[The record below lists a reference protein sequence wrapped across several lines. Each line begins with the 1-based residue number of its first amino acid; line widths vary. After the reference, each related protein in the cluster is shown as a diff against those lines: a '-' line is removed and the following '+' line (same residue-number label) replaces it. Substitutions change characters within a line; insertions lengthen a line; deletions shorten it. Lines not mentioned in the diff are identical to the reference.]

1 MLLAATLTE
10 RKTTNVGLYSNN
22 EVLMI
27 ENDYSL
33 PYEKLPAELAEH
45 PHSPIRSPWRRAEGM
60 FPMDPGERAEAR
72 FRRSR
77 RTAAPL
83 RTVDSENQANNHV
96 LVEKHELLS
105 LCNHCGGIVV
115 VITEGEACYD
125 TWCLDPRRMLG
136 HATVEYTALKAI
148 EDAVKLLLRELVG
161 IVAGQRVGRDESLDD
176 IAVDAALAADLNGIP
191 RQRFGLL
198 ARSVDGQKGSDRL
211 IAFAASAKR

>member
-45 PHSPIRSPWRRAEGM
+45 PRSPIRSPWRRAEGM
-60 FPMDPGERAEAR
+60 FPMDQGGRAEAR

-83 RTVDSENQANNHV
+83 RTVDSENQANN
-96 LVEKHELLS
+96 S
-105 LCNHCGGIVV
+105 CFIGGETRI
-115 VITEGEACYD
+115 I
-125 TWCLDPRRMLG
+125 
-136 HATVEYTALKAI
+136 
-148 EDAVKLLLRELVG
+148 
-161 IVAGQRVGRDESLDD
+161 
-176 IAVDAALAADLNGIP
+176 IAVQPWRRHRG
-191 RQRFGLL
+191 RRHRRRVQGC
-198 ARSVDGQKGSDRL
+198 
-211 IAFAASAKR
+211 